1 MPFTLGADRF
11 KRRLAVLEDFGV
23 QADIGLVV
31 RIEGFARFEISHN
44 NRFFRAG
51 GARSKEFD
59 IVHVVGAG
67 PEHGKLNLVNRFQ
80 VHLVV
85 QFRRE
90 AHLNE
95 FAGDGFAIRSPFG
108 IRPDFLVGAGSVEQ
122 FDTDRI
128 IGFAIII
135 GGSVIDPEAHFAGCA
150 QVERAGGRISA
161 KSMPFSLGAEGFEG
175 RLAAVEDFSVQA
187 DFSLVVGIVCVFGL
201 EILEGICNFRTCW
214 LWHFFNRQL
223 ISLGYQGDVVEVV
236 IARPVHGEL
245 DFLHLGLID
254 LGERNQVHAH
264 VNPFVGLGLSIV
276 ANAFIVRVTFDAR
289 AAGIVQLDANSV
301 GGFAIVISGG
311 VINKE
316 AQLAILADVHRAAA
330 QIDANCVPFTLGAG
344 ALERSGT
351 IVGYITQAGG
361 RT

>member
-1 MPFTLGADRF
+1 
-11 KRRLAVLEDFGV
+11 
-23 QADIGLVV
+23 
-31 RIEGFARFEISHN
+31 
-44 NRFFRAG
+44 
-51 GARSKEFD
+51 
-59 IVHVVGAG
+59 
-67 PEHGKLNLVNRFQ
+67 
-80 VHLVV
+80 
-85 QFRRE
+85 
-90 AHLNE
+90 
-95 FAGDGFAIRSPFG
+95 
-108 IRPDFLVGAGSVEQ
+108 
-122 FDTDRI
+122 
-128 IGFAIII
+128 
-135 GGSVIDPEAHFAGCA
+135 
-150 QVERAGGRISA
+150 
-161 KSMPFSLGAEGFEG
+161 MPFSLGAEGFEG

-187 DFSLVVGIVCVFGL
+187 DFGLVVGIVCVFGL

-289 AAGIVQLDANSV
+289 AGGIVQLDANSI
-301 GGFAIVISGG
+301 GGFAIVIGRC
-311 VINKE
+311 VINEE